1 MNKTEFKI
9 LIKEACREVI
19 HEELRDILLEAIK
32 SNKSP
37 INESITYT
45 TDSLG
50 GNKNIKQK
58 PNLNL
63 DSLFKNMKGDVRA
76 PMTTEDIPTYQP
88 RPVDPIN
95 GTLPP
100 GELSLSQISHLLK

>member
-32 SNKSP
+32 SNKSS
-37 INESITYT
+37 INESISYPTE
-45 TDSLG
+45 
-50 GNKNIKQK
+50 GNKSNKQK

-63 DSLFKNMKGDVRA
+63 DSLFKNMKGDIRT
-76 PMTTEDIPTYQP
+76 PMTTEDIPSYQP

-100 GELSLSQISHLLK
+100 GELSLDQISHLLK